1 MHKKYFTYLLACAAW
16 FPQGMQAQ
24 QLETKQPIVDCGQI
38 LFRRPV
44 AIEFTVKNKS
54 DKALTIQKV
63 RTDCG
68 CTSVTYPQHPI
79 PKGDT
84 FKVVATYDA
93 RQMGHFEKQV
103 GLYTNNEEQPLR
115 LTLRGVVV
123 DEVVDFVGDFPCQ
136 IGDLRTDKDNLEFD
150 DVNRGDRP
158 FQKIHVFNPTSKAV
172 EPQVMHL
179 PDYLQAQVSPSKIA
193 AGKSGVI
200 TISLDSRKLRDFGLA
215 QTSIYLG
222 SYPGDKV
229 SSEKE
234 LPVSAVLLPDFR
246 HLSETDLLNA
256 PNMQLSSHTLDLGC
270 FDGKKKKKGEIV
282 ISNKG
287 KKPLEIRSI
296 QMFTVGLS
304 LSLEGKTIEPGASAK
319 LKITAIAS
327 ELKKARSQ
335 PRVLLITNDPEN
347 PKVVI
352 AVRIK

>member
-16 FPQGMQAQ
+16 FPLGMQAQ
-24 QLETKQPIVDCGQI
+24 QLVTKQPIVDCGQI

-222 SYPGDKV
+222 RYPGDKV

-256 PNMQLSSHTLDLGC
+256 PNMQLSSHTLDLGS